1 MEKQLVEADAGT
13 NRDTG
18 DGRRAFRAPIN
29 DVFIN
34 VYEPISDF
42 VSPWLSSGFQ
52 WFKGCGCHSGS
63 AVHPSR
69 FTTSSFKAL
78 FTHYKRRG
86 TTINPSG
93 LGGTVNNYIGKSQY
107 ADPYLAG
114 SLDEFRIYNIGLS
127 SAEIAA
133 TTALGPN
140 QLLST
145 NRPQMGMALTGTNRT
160 ISWPLANAGFT
171 LQSRTNLTLGNWVN
185 LALPAPQI
193 VGSNWQV
200 SLPVSA
206 SNLSI
211 FLSPAEVIF
220 F

>member
-86 TTINPSG
+86 T
-93 LGGTVNNYIGKSQY
+93 LF
-107 ADPYLAG
+107 DF
-114 SLDEFRIYNIGLS
+114 LDGQILILFFAHIR
-127 SAEIAA
+127 
-133 TTALGPN
+133 AL
-140 QLLST
+140 L
-145 NRPQMGMALTGTNRT
+145 
-160 ISWPLANAGFT
+160 F
-171 LQSRTNLTLGNWVN
+171 
-185 LALPAPQI
+185 
-193 VGSNWQV
+193 
-200 SLPVSA
+200 
-206 SNLSI
+206 
-211 FLSPAEVIF
+211 
-220 F
+220 

>member
-1 MEKQLVEADAGT
+1 MRINRRPSMEKQLVEADAGT

-86 TTINPSG
+86 TIILLRNQIQQMRQEAKMFLNGIRSSFVIEDAQSLVQGSRSISPG
-93 LGGTVNNYIGKSQY
+93 HASQEVV
-107 ADPYLAG
+107 L
-114 SLDEFRIYNIGLS
+114 
-127 SAEIAA
+127 SAELRAFDA
-133 TTALGPN
+133 DLHAV
-140 QLLST
+140 
-145 NRPQMGMALTGTNRT
+145 
-160 ISWPLANAGFT
+160 F
-171 LQSRTNLTLGNWVN
+171 
-185 LALPAPQI
+185 
-193 VGSNWQV
+193 
-200 SLPVSA
+200 
-206 SNLSI
+206 
-211 FLSPAEVIF
+211 
-220 F
+220 

>member
-86 TTINPSG
+86 TKIIP
-93 LGGTVNNYIGKSQY
+93 QR
-107 ADPYLAG
+107 
-114 SLDEFRIYNIGLS
+114 RI
-127 SAEIAA
+127 E
-133 TTALGPN
+133 
-140 QLLST
+140 
-145 NRPQMGMALTGTNRT
+145 
-160 ISWPLANAGFT
+160 
-171 LQSRTNLTLGNWVN
+171 
-185 LALPAPQI
+185 
-193 VGSNWQV
+193 
-200 SLPVSA
+200 
-206 SNLSI
+206 
-211 FLSPAEVIF
+211 
-220 F
+220 

>member
-1 MEKQLVEADAGT
+1 MEKQLVEAGAGT

-86 TTINPSG
+86 TKFYCINDYYPDYLLCQYDVDEKNYSQSDESG
-93 LGGTVNNYIGKSQY
+93 WFKAALKQIRHSGPKKFPPIKWIAIIINNRAEWNGASTFEKCYKAGAIFKASDVFDSSRKFSQLI
-107 ADPYLAG
+107 ADADMDRHPFKY
-114 SLDEFRIYNIGLS
+114 D
-127 SAEIAA
+127 
-133 TTALGPN
+133 
-140 QLLST
+140 QLQPT
-145 NRPQMGMALTGTNRT
+145 PGDAQR
-160 ISWPLANAGFT
+160 W
-171 LQSRTNLTLGNWVN
+171 
-185 LALPAPQI
+185 
-193 VGSNWQV
+193 
-200 SLPVSA
+200 
-206 SNLSI
+206 
-211 FLSPAEVIF
+211 
-220 F
+220 